1 MISKQLEAEEQRL
14 NQMMENQRRWQ
25 IKEEEEKLKEKILQ
39 QQYFIQTLKNQIAE
53 NEEQR
58 LVEFER
64 KQEESRA
71 INLSTIAWQES
82 ELAKM
87 QERQAEN
94 LRVQKELAEVNA
106 QLKHFKKMEEQENKI
121 IDMRFCE
128 RFYSFFMFN

>member
-82 ELAKM
+82 ELSKM